1 MNFFK
6 KVLSVALVL
15 GLSLGPVMAEPF
27 NPTGMWEASD
37 GESRYDVSL
46 CGDGTQLCAKLVWI
60 RPDVTNER
68 NSVYLNTYVVEG
80 AKRMDNRQWRGMIQ
94 LYGVRVAGSVTRK
107 APDVLQVRGCA
118 FIVLCEHKLLRRMND
133 VEAKV
138 ADR

>member
-1 MNFFK
+1 MNFLK
-6 KVLSVALVL
+6 TVLSLTLAL
-15 GLSLGPVMAEPF
+15 GLSVGPAMAEPF

-68 NSVYLNTYVVEG
+68 NSAYLNTYVVEG
-80 AKRMDNRQWRGMIQ
+80 AKRFDERQWRGMIQ
-94 LYGVRVAGSVTRK
+94 LYGVSVAGSVTRR
-107 APDVLQVRGCA
+107 APDIMQVRGCA
-118 FIVLCEHKLLRRMND
+118 FLVICERKFLLRMGD